1 MKIEIKCWRKGFV
14 LFEGDFSSVADC
26 LRTAVKRD
34 ANLQG
39 ADLQGAYLRGA
50 NLRDANLQGAN
61 LQGAD
66 LEGANLQG
74 ADLQR
79 AYLQG
84 AYLQGANL
92 QGAYLQG
99 ATNADLVI
107 ASTRILPEGDLIGWK
122 NCCNKVL
129 VKLLIPAKAKRSHA
143 FGRKCRAE
151 FVKVLEIVGAKEAV
165 SIYTNTCVY
174 RVGEIVKCDKWN
186 DDYTVECGGGIHFFI
201 TRLEAENYD
210 P

>member
-39 ADLQGAYLRGA
+39 ADLQGADLEGA
-50 NLRDANLQGAN
+50 NLRGADLQGANLQGAN

-66 LEGANLQG
+66 L
-74 ADLQR
+74 
-79 AYLQG
+79 QG
-84 AYLQGANL
+84 AYL